1 MQALFATSGP
11 FISQPQNWQRVSEIA
26 MRRRLP
32 VVCDI
37 AGSTFRN
44 MGLLAYSV
52 NWNDAARRCASFV
65 DRILRGAKPGDL
77 PIELPTKFELVI
89 NWQSAQ
95 GARPRDPQSLLL
107 RADRVIE

>member
-11 FISQPQNWQRVSEIA
+11 FISQPQNWPRIYDIA
-26 MRRRLP
+26 TRRRMP
-32 VVCDI
+32 IVCDI

-52 NWNDAARRCASFV
+52 NWNDVAKRCASFV
-65 DRILRGAKPGDL
+65 DRILRGAKPGEL
-77 PIELPTKFELVI
+77 PIEQPTNFELTI
-89 NWQSAQ
+89 HA
-95 GARPRDPQSLLL
+95 GRAKAIGLAIPPAMLI